1 MYATKTAV
9 IYKQG
14 CHTKR
19 QKKTQLF
26 WLIKVIF
33 YILLGPAQKPLPKNK
48 LTNIYLKDKD
58 LIFKLI

>member
-1 MYATKTAV
+1 MQLKQQLFINRVATLK
-9 IYKQG
+9 G
-14 CHTKR
+14 
-19 QKKTQLF
+19 KKKQLF

-33 YILLGPAQKPLPKNK
+33 YILLGPAQKLLPQNK